1 MWRKQDCLAS
11 ADVAARLGTFRS
23 RWARAAADGAAAA
36 RRGRR
41 QRARKA
47 RVKQGLAGEPWRD
60 KNLRRARGPS
70 PPGLSPL
77 GLSPFAVCPLPS
89 PFAFA
94 PGPSPWAL
102 SGFEPP
108 QHERGVG
115 AAEAKR
121 IRQSGVDP
129 APLRLV

>member
-47 RVKQGLAGEPWRD
+47 RIKQGLAGEPWRD
-60 KNLRRARGPS
+60 KKLRRARGRRPLAFR
-70 PPGLSPL
+70 PG
-77 GLSPFAVCPLPS
+77 PFALRCL

-94 PGPSPWAL
+94 LCLRPLPSLLALRRGPYQASNRRSTSEAL
-102 SGFEPP
+102 VPP
-108 QHERGVG
+108 KPNEFDRAVS
-115 AAEAKR
+115 
-121 IRQSGVDP
+121 I
-129 APLRLV
+129 